1 MNIQKSPFPTNSL
14 LSQTKYNYFDS
25 YLSEFSDPKRKFD
38 ILLVAKSFMSASPKW
53 LKTLFALRNK
63 IAGVFGLKT
72 APNLE
77 DRSAVIKKFN
87 GQPGE
92 KLGFFKVYQY
102 SENEIILGEDD
113 THLDFR
119 VSLLLEP
126 QQSDSQTLQ
135 ITTTVI
141 FHNFW
146 GKLYFLPVKPF
157 HRLIVPVMIKGIIKE
172 IENQRLI

>member
-14 LSQTKYNYFDS
+14 LSHTKYNYFDS
-25 YLSEFSDPKRKFD
+25 YLSEFSDPNKKFD
-38 ILLVAKSFMSASPKW
+38 ILSVAKSFMSASPKW
-53 LKTLFALRNK
+53 LETLFSLRNK
-63 IAGVFGLKT
+63 IVGVFGLKT
-72 APNLE
+72 APHLQ
-77 DRSAVIKKFN
+77 DRSAVIRNFN

-92 KLGFFKVYQY
+92 KLGFFKVYQR

-119 VSLLLEP
+119 VSLLLKP
-126 QQSDSQTLQ
+126 QQSDSQILQ

-146 GKLYFLPVKPF
+146 GKLYFFPVKPF
-157 HRLIVPVMIKGIIKE
+157 HRLIVPVMVKGIIKE
-172 IENQRLI
+172 IKNQQSI